1 MTMQDLKL
9 FDQRQIRTVWDE
21 EQEKWYFC
29 INDVI
34 VALTDCKDPVDYF
47 KKVRKRDPELD
58 IFVRGTICPPHQF
71 ISTDTNTLKDSFMPI
86 NLKVLKYALRRN

>member
-1 MTMQDLKL
+1 MQDLKL

-58 IFVRGTICPPHQF
+58 IFVRGRVKTQWHKFVAYILSLPQITKAVF
-71 ISTDTNTLKDSFMPI
+71 KLIIME
-86 NLKVLKYALRRN
+86 